1 MKTTLLYDHFIALGG
16 AEKVSLQLAQSLPQC
31 NIETAYADQQLF
43 DEPLNSGQLKHFSHR
58 YFAHFF
64 PTLSLFLF
72 YLLRYRVVDKQVNL
86 LVTGVFSPLVL
97 WRHRR
102 VANSIVYFHTFP
114 SFIQLSFGQL
124 RKQHGLLGAVVF
136 RAFIPLYLWFLKRSL
151 SQATRVLANSNSVQQ
166 RFDQIGIKTTV
177 VYPGVDLTGLAHN
190 GNKGYFLSTARLEP
204 NKRVELIVQAFAQ
217 LKDHELHMV
226 GGGSLEQSLR
236 ERYQACANIKF
247 LGWQHS
253 EQLKHMYNDCRAL
266 IYLPDNEY
274 FGIAPVEAMAAGKP
288 VIGVAEGGLLETI
301 DDKRLGTLLDCP
313 VDIVLLKQTIIDYA
327 TSVETETEIQFRQQS
342 AKRFELEQ
350 FIKKLKQYVND

>member
-1 MKTTLLYDHFIALGG
+1 MKTTILYDHFIALGG

-31 NIETAYADQQLF
+31 NIETAYADEQLF
-43 DEPLNSGQLKHFSHR
+43 AAPLNSGQLKHFAHH
-58 YFAHFF
+58 YFAHWF

-102 VANSIVYFHTFP
+102 VANSVVYFHTFP

-136 RAFIPLYLWFLKRSL
+136 RAFIPIYLWFLKQSV
-151 SQATRVLANSNSVQQ
+151 SQANHVLANSISVQQ
-166 RFDQIGIKTTV
+166 RFDRIGIKTKV
-177 VYPGVDLTGLAHN
+177 VYPGVDLAGLAHS

-204 NKRVELIVQAFAQ
+204 NKRVELIVEAFAQ
-217 LKDHELHMV
+217 LKDHQLHMI
-226 GGGSLEQSLR
+226 GGGTLEQSLL
-236 ERYQACANIKF
+236 ERYRHCDNIKF
-247 LGWQHS
+247 LGWQHP
-253 EQLKHMYNDCRAL
+253 EQLKRMYNDCRAL
-266 IYLPDNEY
+266 VYLPNNEY

-301 DDKRLGTLLDCP
+301 DDKRLGTLHDCP
-313 VDIVLLKQTIIDYA
+313 LDIEVLKQTIRDYA
-327 TSVETETEIQFRQQS
+327 ALNDDSADIRYRQKSSQ
-342 AKRFELEQ
+342 RFDFKV
-350 FIKKLKQYVND
+350 FITKLKQFLM

>member
-31 NIETAYADQQLF
+31 TIETAYADEQLF
-43 DEPLNSGQLKHFSHR
+43 DDPISSGQLKHFAHR
-58 YFAHFF
+58 YFAHWF

-86 LVTGVFSPLVL
+86 LATGVFSPLVL
-97 WRHRR
+97 CRHRHM
-102 VANSIVYFHTFP
+102 ANSVVYFHTFP

-136 RAFIPLYLWFLKRSL
+136 RAFIPLYLWFLKRSV
-151 SQATRVLANSNSVQQ
+151 SQASHVLANSNSVQQ
-166 RFDQIGIKTTV
+166 RFERIGIKTKV
-177 VYPGVDLTGLAHN
+177 VYPGVDLTGLAHSA
-190 GNKGYFLSTARLEP
+190 NKGYFLSTARLEP
-204 NKRVELIVQAFAQ
+204 NKRVELIVEAFAQ
-217 LKDHELHMV
+217 LKEYELHVV
-226 GGGSLEQSLR
+226 GGGSLEQSLL
-236 ERYQACANIKF
+236 ERYQHCDNIKF
-247 LGWQHS
+247 LGWQHP
-253 EQLKHMYNDCRAL
+253 EQLKHKYNDCRAL

-313 VDIVLLKQTIIDYA
+313 VDIEVLKQIIIDYA
-327 TSVETETEIQFRQQS
+327 ISNDDDSDIHFRQQS
-342 AKRFELEQ
+342 AKRFDFEQ
-350 FIKKLKQYVND
+350 FINQLKLYMD